1 MAGYQHLEIV
11 SDFQDYVKD
20 KKKSAK
26 AYYRYLLTRLL
37 RMFQYKNLPDTIP
50 HEILD
55 RYLFENGIALITKV
69 NDELRVFYG
78 NLGGPQDIYY
88 RPTTFIVANPHVKVD
103 GEIFSANIPVFTCN
117 NPDVGQPTGVLM
129 RNDTDWMGLHPLIAR
144 YAFLM
149 AENTLTLRTADVM
162 LRIIALLTAKTD
174 KERASSIEYLKSIE
188 KGELGVIGESS
199 FHEGVEMQSPPSN
212 NGSYLTQFIEYQQY
226 LKGSFYNEIGLS
238 ANYNMKREAIGKGE
252 STLDEDALLP
262 LCDNM
267 LKTRQEDLAKVNEM
281 FGTDISVEFSSSW
294 LENRIEALA
303 ALKERTSGNTGGMF
317 GQPFGSG
324 SSPFDQKVGQPTGE
338 SDETSESSES
348 ADSVGQP
355 TESGSSNSIEPRE
368 EADDGSDNAPS
379 DGADLGQI
387 EEDGGTSSESK
398 INDISVDE
406 ELTDMLE
413 DVMKDNE
420 VELVNQ
426 QEGGEDN
433 AEDTEES
440 SEDKA
445 DTPVE

>member
-26 AYYRYLLTRLL
+26 AYYRYLLTRML

-55 RYLFENGIALITKV
+55 RYLFENGIACITKV
-69 NDELRVFYG
+69 NGELRVFYG
-78 NLGGPQDIYY
+78 NLGGPQDVYY
-88 RPTTFIVANPHVKVD
+88 RPTTFIVSNPHIKAG
-103 GEIFSANIPVFTCN
+103 GEIFTANIPVFTCN

-129 RNDTDWMGLHPLIAR
+129 RNDTDWIGLHPLLAR
-144 YAFLM
+144 YAYLL

-226 LKGSFYNEIGLS
+226 LKGSFFNEIGLS

-252 STLDEDALLP
+252 STLDEDAILP

-267 LKTRQEDLAKVNEM
+267 LKTRQEDIERVNQM

-294 LENRIEALA
+294 LAKRIQLLA
-303 ALKERTSGNTGGMF
+303 SLKEMTPSSGGMGF
-317 GQPFGSG
+317 GFGN
-324 SSPFDQKVGQPTGE
+324 PVGQPIGA
-338 SDETSESSES
+338 SDTSE
-348 ADSVGQP
+348 SVGQP
-355 TESGSSNSIEPRE
+355 TDTSDAETLEGADKVNGSVK
-368 EADDGSDNAPS
+368 EAAN
-379 DGADLGQI
+379 DGADLGQV
-387 EEDGGTSSESK
+387 ETEDSDVN
-398 INDISVDE
+398 NDEDVEDVEDVENVNDLSVDK
-406 ELTDMLE
+406 ELTELLE
-413 DVMKDNE
+413 DVMDDSNE
-420 VELVNQ
+420 VPLVNQ
-426 QEGGEDN
+426 SEEGGEDN
-433 AEDTEES
+433 ADEEKS

-445 DTPVE
+445 DIPTN

>member
-1 MAGYQHLEIV
+1 MAGYAHLEIV

-88 RPTTFIVANPHVKVD
+88 RPTTFIVANPHVKVN
-103 GEIFSANIPVFTCN
+103 GEIFSANIPVFPCN

-303 ALKERTSGNTGGMF
+303 ALKERTSAPTSL
-317 GQPFGSG
+317 PFTST
-324 SSPFDQKVGQPTGE
+324 SSPFDKPVGQPTSSGDKSDDSAESSGNSSSSRLESLRGRVEEKEETGTDEQVTDKEETGNEDGE
-338 SDETSESSES
+338 SS
-348 ADSVGQP
+348 
-355 TESGSSNSIEPRE
+355 
-368 EADDGSDNAPS
+368 
-379 DGADLGQI
+379 
-387 EEDGGTSSESK
+387 SK
-398 INDISVDE
+398 INDLSQDE
-406 ELTDMLE
+406 ELTELLE
-413 DVMKDNE
+413 DVMTDNE

-426 QEGGEDN
+426 EEGGEEN
-433 AEDTEES
+433 AEDAEES

-445 DTPVE
+445 DTSTD

>member
-1 MAGYQHLEIV
+1 MAGYAHLEIV

-37 RMFQYKNLPDTIP
+37 RMFQYNNLPDTIP

-55 RYLFENGIALITKV
+55 RYLFENGIACITKV

-88 RPTTFIVANPHVKVD
+88 RPTTFIAANPHVKVD

-303 ALKERTSGNTGGMF
+303 ALKERTSGGMGSF
-317 GQPFGSG
+317 GFG
-324 SSPFDQKVGQPTGE
+324 SSPFDQPVGQSTCESSESSESSESVGQPTGE
-338 SDETSESSES
+338 LAADESDEGEGTKF
-348 ADSVGQP
+348 V
-355 TESGSSNSIEPRE
+355 SG
-368 EADDGSDNAPS
+368 
-379 DGADLGQI
+379 DGADKGQNS
-387 EEDGGTSSESK
+387 EGSESESK
-398 INDISVDE
+398 INDLSQDE
-406 ELTDMLE
+406 ELTEMLE

-426 QEGGEDN
+426 QEGGDEN
-433 AEDTEES
+433 AEDTKES
-440 SEDKA
+440 SENKA
-445 DTPVE
+445 DTTAE

>member
-303 ALKERTSGNTGGMF
+303 ALKERTSGGMSGMF

-324 SSPFDQKVGQPTGE
+324 STPFDQPIGQPTAESSDEPSEPSASVGQPTGE
-338 SDETSESSES
+338 LAADESDEGEERTL
-348 ADSVGQP
+348 G
-355 TESGSSNSIEPRE
+355 SG
-368 EADDGSDNAPS
+368 
-379 DGADLGQI
+379 DGADKGQN
-387 EEDGGTSSESK
+387 EEGSNSESK
-398 INDISVDE
+398 INDLSQDE
-406 ELTDMLE
+406 ELTEMLE

-426 QEGGEDN
+426 QEGGDEN
-433 AEDTEES
+433 AKDTEES

-445 DTPVE
+445 NTTTD

>member
-303 ALKERTSGNTGGMF
+303 ALKERTSGGMSGMF

-324 SSPFDQKVGQPTGE
+324 STPFDQPVGQPTAESSDEPSEPTSSVGQPTGE
-338 SDETSESSES
+338 LAADENDEGEGTKL
-348 ADSVGQP
+348 G
-355 TESGSSNSIEPRE
+355 SG
-368 EADDGSDNAPS
+368 
-379 DGADLGQI
+379 DGADKAQNSEGS
-387 EEDGGTSSESK
+387 ESESK
-398 INDISVDE
+398 INDLSQDE
-406 ELTDMLE
+406 ELTEMLE

-426 QEGGEDN
+426 QEGGDEN
-433 AEDTEES
+433 VEDTEES
-440 SEDKA
+440 SEDKGS
-445 DTPVE
+445 TPTD